1 MGRGIDSLVITDLAQ
16 PWGGST
22 CTRCGKCV
30 NVCPTG
36 ALFDNS
42 KVGSAHPKDPDFV
55 PYLNMMREGQ

>member
-16 PWGGST
+16 PWGEST

-36 ALFDNS
+36 ALFDKS
-42 KVGSAHPKDPDFV
+42 KVGSSYPKYPDFV
-55 PYLNMMREGQ
+55 PQQDDE